1 MKNLKRSVFCGQINQ
16 SYLDKEV
23 VLAGWVNRRRDLGG
37 LIFVD
42 LRDRSGLM
50 QLVFDPELSSDATA
64 KAHEIRSEYVIAV
77 KGTVIKRQG
86 AINSK
91 ISTGE
96 FELKVSDVQVFNE
109 SQTLPFQLDG
119 TNVSEDLR
127 LKYRYLDLRRPAM
140 QNYLKMRHDI
150 VYAMRDYL
158 NRSDFYEIET
168 PILSKSTPEGAR
180 DFLVPFRIQPG
191 TFYAL
196 PQSPQL
202 YKQLLIVGGLERYFQ
217 IARCFRDEALRANRQ
232 PEFTQLDIEMSFV
245 DEQDIQNLCEG
256 LFKEL
261 WKKFFGIDLQLPFPR
276 YTYDEVFSKYGS
288 DKPDTRFGL
297 EINDLSEI
305 FKNLEIN
312 PIKSVLNDG
321 GQIGCVCVPGVGA
334 TSDGLSASPD
344 GDGSTSSPRARQLDG
359 ARPEPVEGCEFQK
372 RSIGSTGKK
381 FSRSELDSYV
391 ELVTKELGGKALL
404 WIRWKESGAVDS
416 PLAKQLPENFFELV
430 QKHIPGLT
438 KSDTLFLVAGQ
449 FDSAW
454 TILGQLRLVL
464 GKNLNLINT
473 NDYKLFWVVD
483 FPMFEWSEEDN
494 RWMAKHHP
502 FTSPQQGWENM
513 EIGNVKA
520 RAYDLVCNGEE
531 LGGGSIRIHDPKVQ
545 SKIFEMIGI
554 TPEQAKERFGFLL
567 EAQTFGYPPDGG
579 IAFGI
584 DRLVM
589 MFAGTDS
596 IRDVIAFPKTQKGGC
611 LMMETPSTVDQAQL
625 DELHIKSNV
634 KEK

>member
-1 MKNLKRSVFCGQINQ
+1 MKSLKRNVFCGQINQ
-16 SYLDKEV
+16 TYLDKEV

-50 QLVFDPELSSDATA
+50 QLIFDPQVFPDVAA
-64 KAHEIRSEYVIAV
+64 KAHDLRSEYVIAV
-77 KGTVIKRQG
+77 RGTVIKRQG
-86 AINSK
+86 AINTK

-96 FELKVSDVQVFNE
+96 FELKVYDLQIFNE
-109 SQTLPFQLDG
+109 SQTLPFQLDD
-119 TNVSEDLR
+119 TAFQVAEELR
-127 LKYRYLDLRRPAM
+127 LKYRYLDLRRPVM
-140 QNYLKMRHDI
+140 QNYLKIRHDI
-150 VYAMRDYL
+150 VYSMRDYL
-158 NRSDFYEIET
+158 NRNDFYEIET

-180 DFLVPFRIQPG
+180 DFLVPCRIQPG

-245 DEQDIQNLCEG
+245 DEQDIQDMCEG

-261 WKKFFGIDLQLPFPR
+261 WKKFFGVDLHLPFPR
-276 YTYDEVFSKYGS
+276 YSYDEVFSKYGS

-297 EINDLSEI
+297 EINDLTEV

-321 GQIGCVCVPGVGA
+321 GKIGCLCVKGA
-334 TSDGLSASPD
+334 HPTEQASMNEISSSQGAASASL
-344 GDGSTSSPRARQLDG
+344 S
-359 ARPEPVEGCEFQK
+359 
-372 RSIGSTGKK
+372 GKK

-438 KSDTLFLVAGQ
+438 KADTLFLVAGQ
-449 FDSAW
+449 FDPAW

-464 GKNLNLINT
+464 GKNLNLINKEEF
-473 NDYKLFWVVD
+473 KLFWVVD

-502 FTSPQQGWENM
+502 FTSPQQGWEDM

-545 SKIFEMIGI
+545 SKVFEMIGI

-611 LMMETPSTVDQAQL
+611 LMMETPSSVDQKQL
-625 DELHIKSNV
+625 DELHIKSTV

>member
-50 QLVFDPELSSDATA
+50 QLVFDPELSPDATA

-127 LKYRYLDLRRPAM
+127 LKYRYLDLRRPVM

-180 DFLVPFRIQPG
+180 DFLVPCRIQPG

-245 DEQDIQNLCEG
+245 DEQDIQNMCEG

-276 YTYDEVFSKYGS
+276 YSYDEVFSKYGS

-297 EINDLSEI
+297 EINNLTEI

-334 TSDGLSASPD
+334 TSES
-344 GDGSTSSPRARQLDG
+344 STSGSSTSG
-359 ARPEPVEGCEFQK
+359 
-372 RSIGSTGKK
+372 SSTGKK

-416 PLAKQLPENFFELV
+416 PIAKQLPENFFELA

-464 GKNLNLINT
+464 GKNLNLINNAT
-473 NDYKLFWVVD
+473 SCKNDFNLFWVVD

-513 EIGNVKA
+513 EIGKVKA

-545 SKIFEMIGI
+545 NKIFEMIGI
-554 TPEQAKERFGFLL
+554 TSEQAKERFGFLL

-625 DELHIKSNV
+625 DELHIKSTV
-634 KEK
+634 KK

>member
-1 MKNLKRSVFCGQINQ
+1 MKNLKRSVFCGQINH

-50 QLVFDPELSSDATA
+50 QLVFDPELSPDATA
-64 KAHEIRSEYVIAV
+64 KAHDIRSEYVIAV
-77 KGTVIKRQG
+77 RGTVIKRQG

-168 PILSKSTPEGAR
+168 PVLSKSTPEGAR
-180 DFLVPFRIQPG
+180 DFLVPCRIQPG

-261 WKKFFGIDLQLPFPR
+261 WKKFFGVDLQLPFPR

-305 FKNLEIN
+305 FKNLEIA
-312 PIKSVLNDG
+312 PIKTVLNDG
-321 GQIGCVCVPGVGA
+321 GQIGCLCVPGVGA
-334 TSDGLSASPD
+334 TSE
-344 GDGSTSSPRARQLDG
+344 GSTSES
-359 ARPEPVEGCEFQK
+359 
-372 RSIGSTGKK
+372 SNGKK

-416 PLAKQLPENFFELV
+416 PLAKQLPENFFELA

-464 GKNLNLINT
+464 GKNLNLINK
-473 NDYKLFWVVD
+473 NDFNLFWVVD

-513 EIGNVKA
+513 EIGKVKA

-596 IRDVIAFPKTQKGGC
+596 IRDVIAFPKTQKGTC

-625 DELHIKSNV
+625 DELHIKSTV

>member
-1 MKNLKRSVFCGQINQ
+1 MKDLVKSLKRDVFCGQINRT
-16 SYLDKEV
+16 YLNKEV

-42 LRDRSGLM
+42 IRDRSGLM
-50 QLVFDPELSSDATA
+50 QLVFDPELSPDVVA
-64 KAHEIRSEYVIAV
+64 KAHDLRSEYVIAV

-86 AINSK
+86 AINTK
-91 ISTGE
+91 INTGE
-96 FELKVSDVQVFNE
+96 FELKVSDLQILNE
-109 SQTLPFQLDG
+109 SQTLPFQLD
-119 TNVSEDLR
+119 SEAAEELR
-127 LKYRYLDLRRPAM
+127 LKYRYLDLRRPVM
-140 QNYLKMRHDI
+140 QNYLKIRHDT
-150 VYAMRDYL
+150 VYALRDYL
-158 NRSDFYEIET
+158 NRNDFYEIET

-180 DFLVPFRIQPG
+180 DFLVPCRIQPG

-245 DEQDIQNLCEG
+245 DEQDIKNMCEG

-261 WKKFFGIDLQLPFPR
+261 WKKFFGIDLQLPFPV
-276 YTYDEVFSKYGS
+276 YSYDEVFSKYGS
-288 DKPDTRFGL
+288 DKPDTRFSL
-297 EINDLSEI
+297 EINELTEV
-305 FKNLEIN
+305 FKTLEIN
-312 PIKSVLNDG
+312 QIKSVLNDG
-321 GQIGCVCVPGVGA
+321 GKIGCLCVSGSG
-334 TSDGLSASPD
+334 GL
-344 GDGSTSSPRARQLDG
+344 
-359 ARPEPVEGCEFQK
+359 
-372 RSIGSTGKK
+372 GKK

-404 WIRWKESGAVDS
+404 WIRWKESGVIDS

-438 KSDTLFLVAGQ
+438 KADTLFLVAGS
-449 FDSAW
+449 FEPAW

-464 GKNLNLINT
+464 GKNLNLIN

-513 EIGNVKA
+513 EIGKVKA

-545 SKIFEMIGI
+545 SKVFEMIGI

-589 MFAGTDS
+589 LFAGTDS
-596 IRDVIAFPKTQKGGC
+596 MRDVIAFPKTNRGSC
-611 LMMETPSTVDQAQL
+611 LMMETPSSVDQKQL
-625 DELHIKSNV
+625 DELHIKSTI

>member
-1 MKNLKRSVFCGQINQ
+1 MLLDRKLVYLRKGAVGNLMKSLKRNAFCGQINQ
-16 SYLDKEV
+16 TYLDKEV

-50 QLVFDPELSSDATA
+50 QLIFDPQVFPDVAA
-64 KAHEIRSEYVIAV
+64 KAHDLRSEYVIAV

-86 AINSK
+86 AINTK

-96 FELKVSDVQVFNE
+96 FELKVYDLQIFNE
-109 SQTLPFQLDG
+109 SQTLPFQLDDSSFQ
-119 TNVSEDLR
+119 VAEELR
-127 LKYRYLDLRRPAM
+127 LKYRYLDLRRPVM
-140 QNYLKMRHDI
+140 QNYLKIRHDI
-150 VYAMRDYL
+150 VHLMRDYL
-158 NRSDFYEIET
+158 NRNDFYEIET

-180 DFLVPFRIQPG
+180 DFLVPCRIQPG

-245 DEQDIQNLCEG
+245 DEQDIQDMCEG

-261 WKKFFGIDLQLPFPR
+261 WKKFFGVDLQLPFPR
-276 YTYDEVFSKYGS
+276 YSYDEVFSKYGS

-297 EINDLSEI
+297 EINNLTEV

-321 GQIGCVCVPGVGA
+321 GQIGCLCVKGVGA
-334 TSDGLSASPD
+334 TSES
-344 GDGSTSSPRARQLDG
+344 STSA
-359 ARPEPVEGCEFQK
+359 
-372 RSIGSTGKK
+372 GSTGKK

-416 PLAKQLPENFFELV
+416 PLAKQLPENFFDIA

-438 KSDTLFLVAGQ
+438 KADTLFLVAGQ

-464 GKNLNLINT
+464 GKNLNLIKKEEF
-473 NDYKLFWVVD
+473 KLFWVVD
-483 FPMFEWSEEDN
+483 FPMFEWSEEDG

-513 EIGNVKA
+513 EIGKVKA

-545 SKIFEMIGI
+545 SKVFEMIGI

-611 LMMETPSTVDQAQL
+611 LMMETPSTVDQKQL
-625 DELHIKSNV
+625 DELHIKSTV
-634 KEK
+634 KEKK

>member
-1 MKNLKRSVFCGQINQ
+1 MKSLKRTVFCGQINQ
-16 SYLDKEV
+16 SFLNQEV
-23 VLAGWVNRRRDLGG
+23 TLAGWVNRRRDLGG

-50 QLVFDPELSSDATA
+50 QLVFDPESAPEVTK
-64 KAHEIRSEYVIAV
+64 KAHDLRSEFVIAV
-77 KGTVIKRQG
+77 KGIVIKRQG
-86 AINSK
+86 AINPK

-96 FELKVSDVQVFNE
+96 FELKACCLQIFNE

-127 LKYRYLDLRRPAM
+127 LKYRYLDLRRPVM
-140 QNYLKMRHDI
+140 QNYLKIRHDI
-150 VYAMRDYL
+150 VYAMREYL
-158 NRSDFYEIET
+158 NRLDFYEIET

-180 DFLVPFRIQPG
+180 DFLVPCRIQPG

-202 YKQLLIVGGLERYFQ
+202 YKQLLMVGGLDRYFQ

-245 DEQDIQNLCEG
+245 DEQDIQNICEG

-261 WKKFFGIDLQLPFPR
+261 WKKFFGVDLQVPFPR
-276 YTYDEVFSKYGS
+276 YSYDEVFSKYGS
-288 DKPDTRFGL
+288 DKPDMRFDL
-297 EINDLSEI
+297 EINDLSQV
-305 FKNLEIN
+305 FNTLDIN

-321 GQIGCVCVPGVGA
+321 GKIGCLRVSGQGEV
-334 TSDGLSASPD
+334 
-344 GDGSTSSPRARQLDG
+344 
-359 ARPEPVEGCEFQK
+359 
-372 RSIGSTGKK
+372 GKK

-416 PLAKQLPENFFELV
+416 PLAKQLPADFFDLV
-430 QKHIPGLT
+430 QKYIPGLT
-438 KSDTLFLVAGQ
+438 KADTLFLVAGQ
-449 FDSAW
+449 FESAW
-454 TILGQLRLVL
+454 TILGQLRLAL
-464 GKNLNLINT
+464 GKNLNLIKK
-473 NDYKLFWVVD
+473 DEFKLFWVVD
-483 FPMFEWSEEDN
+483 FPMFEWSDEEN

-502 FTSPQQGWENM
+502 FTSPQQDWEAM
-513 EIGNVKA
+513 DIGHIKA

-545 SKIFEMIGI
+545 SKVFEKIGI
-554 TPEQAKERFGFLL
+554 TPEQANERFGFLL

-589 MFAGTDS
+589 LFAGTDS
-596 IRDVIAFPKTQKGGC
+596 MRDVIAFPKTNRGTC
-611 LMMETPSTVDQAQL
+611 LMMETPSDVDQTQL
-625 DELHIKSNV
+625 DELHIKSTYQK
-634 KEK
+634 KE